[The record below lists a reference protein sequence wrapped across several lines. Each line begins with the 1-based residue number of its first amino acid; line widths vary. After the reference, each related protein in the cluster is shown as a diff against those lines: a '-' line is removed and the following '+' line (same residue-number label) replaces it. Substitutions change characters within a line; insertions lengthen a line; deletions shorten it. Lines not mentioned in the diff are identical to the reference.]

1 MAGGHRDTDC
11 VGHPAVASGMSCA
24 SNSNAKTAQL
34 CNDSLSRCLRPA
46 LRLGIAAHRG
56 ETRAK
61 EPEMRVP
68 PYHSTN
74 ATDPDVHH
82 THDNCPS
89 GQQIPAYNKRPGTNT
104 WPLCKHC
111 ASM

>member
-1 MAGGHRDTDC
+1 
-11 VGHPAVASGMSCA
+11 
-24 SNSNAKTAQL
+24 
-34 CNDSLSRCLRPA
+34 
-46 LRLGIAAHRG
+46 
-56 ETRAK
+56 
-61 EPEMRVP
+61 MRVP

-89 GQQIPAYNKRPGTNT
+89 GQQIPAHNKRPGTNT